1 MVDAEGIE
9 EVRRNVTW
17 PGFCCRVLHIT
28 LVSFMLA
35 LCDIRKPYLS
45 RLMPSAYIACL
56 SLHQM

>member
-9 EVRRNVTW
+9 EVRRTVTW

-35 LCDIRKPYLS
+35 LCDIWKPYLS
-45 RLMPSAYIACL
+45 RLMP
-56 SLHQM
+56 